1 MPFPLFV
8 ACIPQVA
15 IRKRFATWYYG
26 VCFALVVDISLFSLC
41 LPISQ
46 HQLCLGRGNLHNN
59 LMLDEETVVD
69 LLVAGKVIANA
80 PGCDVLHIVLLREAL
95 IQLELA
101 IVTAEDECSLG
112 VKMHHACLDQAYLV
126 AVYVKA
132 LPSSTV

>member
-26 VCFALVVDISLFSLC
+26 VCFALVVDISLFVHL

-46 HQLCLGRGNLHNN
+46 HQLRLGRGNLHNN

-95 IQLELA
+95 IQLELT
-101 IVTAEDECSLG
+101 IVAAEDERSLG
-112 VKMHHACLDQAYLV
+112 IEMHHAGLDQAYLV
-126 AVYVKA
+126 AVHVKA